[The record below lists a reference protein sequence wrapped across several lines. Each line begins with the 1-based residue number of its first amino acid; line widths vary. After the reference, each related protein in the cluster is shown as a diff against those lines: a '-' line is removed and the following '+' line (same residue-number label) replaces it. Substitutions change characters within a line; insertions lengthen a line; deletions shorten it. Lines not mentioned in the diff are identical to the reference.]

1 MFNFDF
7 DILILTLFSQ
17 VDFNIYCQFIF
28 IFILSKLSAFL
39 LKIRLLC
46 VNSCVLFPQNV
57 LLLVY
62 HALNLTT
69 KMLLKELMLLRCS
82 IAVSYNS
89 EDVNESEYLCI
100 Y

>member
-46 VNSCVLFPQNV
+46 VNSCVLISQNV

-69 KMLLKELMLLRCS
+69 KMLLKELMLPRCS